1 LFDNE
6 MVDGIHKREGFAF
19 RVANAGWPSVETAQ
33 LGLQL
38 QCDSINGER
47 MTTYFIVLIFVSS
60 SIIFGGTEVN
70 SMSLMFNLRL
80 ASPIITTLR
89 MWKRF

>member
-1 LFDNE
+1 
-6 MVDGIHKREGFAF
+6 
-19 RVANAGWPSVETAQ
+19 
-33 LGLQL
+33 
-38 QCDSINGER
+38 

-89 MWKRF
+89 MWKRFELRPAFKGIKTKVI